1 MLELKPCPQC
11 GKKVLIVYACG
22 EYFIFSREKTDCAC
36 NNFTEMHSSMNQ
48 EVEAW
53 NKFCEAE
60 RSFYEN
66 QKNHK
71 PVQGE

>member
-11 GKKVLIVYACG
+11 GKKVLIGYACG
-22 EYFIFSREKTDCAC
+22 EYFIFSREETDCAC
-36 NNFTEMHSSMNQ
+36 NHFTEMHSDMNL

-66 QKNHK
+66 QKNHR
-71 PVQGE
+71 PMQGK

>member
-11 GKKVLIVYACG
+11 GKNALIGYACG
-22 EYFIFSREKTDCAC
+22 EYFIFSRGKADCVC
-36 NNFTEMHSSMNQ
+36 NNFPEMHSSMNQ

-60 RSFYEN
+60 GSFL
-66 QKNHK
+66 
-71 PVQGE
+71 

>member
-1 MLELKPCPQC
+1 MLDLKPCPQC
-11 GKKVLIVYACG
+11 GKKVLIGHACG
-22 EYFIFSREKTDCAC
+22 EYFIFSRGKADCAC
-36 NNFTEMHSSMNQ
+36 NKFTEMHANVNQ

-60 RSFYEN
+60 RCFYEN